1 MKESLDNMNHN
12 LRANHGA
19 LKPVKPEHRHLNPTD
34 PMPPKP
40 EPQPRPHYE
49 VYNSNS
55 IKKFNEKVDYTR
67 ANLKVGTSFPT
78 CGGEGPATEKYISQQ
93 INEDDINMN
102 ELAQGKVSGI
112 PEHLIKYYNMIKS
125 MNPRVEQDYNAMKSS
140 YEAFRHGTDWGEFNA
155 ESLIAAV
162 YVWSQDNLVEAY
174 RAGKI
179 GEELWKAGSQG
190 RLAKQIPIFRTLEF
204 CILLRAVYL

>member
-1 MKESLDNMNHN
+1 
-12 LRANHGA
+12 
-19 LKPVKPEHRHLNPTD
+19 
-34 PMPPKP
+34 
-40 EPQPRPHYE
+40 
-49 VYNSNS
+49 
-55 IKKFNEKVDYTR
+55 
-67 ANLKVGTSFPT
+67 
-78 CGGEGPATEKYISQQ
+78 
-93 INEDDINMN
+93 
-102 ELAQGKVSGI
+102 
-112 PEHLIKYYNMIKS
+112 

-190 RLAKQIPIFRTLEF
+190 EISETNPNLSDPRVLHSVESSVFVNDQDLKNSQQNICFLMYLRQVFRELILAQVI
-204 CILLRAVYL
+204 